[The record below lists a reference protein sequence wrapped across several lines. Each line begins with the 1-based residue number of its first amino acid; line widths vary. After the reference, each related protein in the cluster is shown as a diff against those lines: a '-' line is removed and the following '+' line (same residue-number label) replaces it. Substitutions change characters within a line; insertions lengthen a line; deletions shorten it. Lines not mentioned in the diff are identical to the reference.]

1 MVKIKKYQKIVL
13 AILQEYAAIQ
23 YTNAPELEQQVIA
36 DTARNHFQLVSV
48 GWYRQRFTHDTL
60 FHIDIKNN
68 KIWIQQN
75 ETEVMIADEL
85 ISRGAKKEDIVLGF
99 VPEYARQYTG
109 FAVS

>member
-1 MVKIKKYQKIVL
+1 MVKVKKYQKIIL
-13 AILQEYAAIQ
+13 SFLQEFASIR
-23 YTNAPELEQQVIA
+23 YTNAPELEQQIIA
-36 DTARNHFQLVSV
+36 DTTRNHFQLVNV

-85 ISRGAKKEDIVLGF
+85 IAKGVRKNDIVLGF
-99 VPEYARQYTG
+99 VPEYIREYTG
-109 FAVS
+109 FAVN